1 MSVELFNRYRKY
13 LCVCEDIDL
22 SLDISRMKFDD
33 NFFASM
39 SAQFSRA
46 FDEMAKLEAGGIAN
60 PDENRRVGHY
70 WLRNPS
76 IAPDAEIRREIEEV
90 RENVKNF
97 AKRVH
102 TGDLRAPNG
111 EKYTDLL
118 VIGIGGSALG
128 PQWIASALST
138 PNDAMRVHFLK
149 RSRQS
154 NISKPSS
161 SSSFRNLARHPKR
174 AMACSPPTPSCDRVA
189 ST

>member
-46 FDEMAKLEAGGIAN
+46 FDEMAKLEAGAIAN

-90 RENVKNF
+90 RENVKKF

-102 TGDLRAPNG
+102 TGDLAACEGPHRAPN
-111 EKYTDLL
+111 
-118 VIGIGGSALG
+118 
-128 PQWIASALST
+128 
-138 PNDAMRVHFLK
+138 
-149 RSRQS
+149 
-154 NISKPSS
+154 
-161 SSSFRNLARHPKR
+161 
-174 AMACSPPTPSCDRVA
+174 
-189 ST
+189 